1 MDGCWEKLAMTGAI
15 QVHKTGGA
23 DALQYTELDV
33 GQPGEGQV
41 RLRQTAIGLN
51 FIDVYFRSGLYPT
64 PSLPFT
70 PGLEAAGVVEAVGD
84 GVSDLAV
91 GDRVAYASPPLGA
104 YAAERLMPADK
115 VVPVPEGVTDEQ
127 AAAMMLKGMT
137 AWYLLRR
144 TFPVQSG
151 QTILFHAAAGGVG
164 LIACQWAKSLG
175 VEVIGTV
182 GSEAKADLA
191 KAHGCAHVVRYDQED
206 VVERVKEITAG
217 KKVPVV
223 YDGVGKDTFENSLD
237 CLAPLGMM
245 VCFGQSSGPVPPFDL
260 GVLNTKGSLF
270 LTRPSL
276 MAYTAAREDLLTAAR
291 DLFGVVESGAVKIEI
306 NQRFSLKDAKAAH
319 EALEGRKTT
328 GSTLLMP

>member
-1 MDGCWEKLAMTGAI
+1 MAGAI
-15 QVHKTGGA
+15 RIHETGGA
-23 DALQYTELDV
+23 DVLRYEEVEV
-33 GQPGEGQV
+33 GEPGPGQV
-41 RLRQTAIGLN
+41 KLKQTAIGLN
-51 FIDVYFRSGLYPT
+51 FIDVYFRTGLYPA
-64 PSLPFT
+64 PGLPFT
-70 PGLEAAGVVEAVGD
+70 PGLEAAGEVLAVGD
-84 GVSDLAV
+84 GVRDVTV

-115 VVPVPEGVTDEQ
+115 VVPVPDGISDEE
-127 AAAMMLKGMT
+127 AAAIMLKGMT

-144 TFPVQSG
+144 TFKIESG

-182 GSEAKADLA
+182 GSEAKAELA
-191 KAHGCAHVVRYDQED
+191 KNHGCAHVIRYDQES
-206 VVERVKEITAG
+206 VVDRVMDITSG

-223 YDGVGKDTFENSLD
+223 YDSVGKDTYEASLD
-237 CLAPLGMM
+237 CLSPLGML
-245 VCFGQSSGPVPPFDL
+245 VCFGQSSGPIPPLDI
-260 GVLNTKGSLF
+260 GVLNTKGSLY

-276 MAYTAAREDLLTAAR
+276 MAYTPAREDLLTAAR
-291 DLFGVVESGAVKIEI
+291 DLFEVVGNGAVKIEI
-306 NQRFSLKDAKAAH
+306 NQRFPLRDATAAH

>member
-1 MDGCWEKLAMTGAI
+1 MAGAI
-15 QVHKTGGA
+15 RVHATGGA
-23 DALQYTELDV
+23 EALAYEEVEV
-33 GQPGEGQV
+33 GQPGAGEV

-51 FIDVYFRSGLYPT
+51 YIDVYFRTGLYPAPGT
-64 PSLPFT
+64 PFT
-70 PGLEAAGVVEAVGD
+70 PGLEAAGVVEAVGE
-84 GVSDLAV
+84 GVRDVNV

-104 YAAERLMPADK
+104 YAAERLMPAAK
-115 VVPVPEGVTDEQ
+115 VVPVPDGVSDEQ

-144 TFPVQSG
+144 TFPVESG

-164 LIACQWAKSLG
+164 LIACQWAKALG
-175 VEVIGTV
+175 AEVIGTV
-182 GSEAKADLA
+182 GSEAKAALA
-191 KAHGCAHVVRYDQED
+191 RAHGCAHVIRYDQED
-206 VVERVKEITAG
+206 VVARVGEITSG

-223 YDGVGKDTFENSLD
+223 YDGVGADTFEASLD

-245 VCFGQSSGPVPPFDL
+245 VCFGQSSGAVPPFDL

-276 MAYTAAREDLLTAAR
+276 MAYTAAREDLLTAAK

-306 NQRFSLKDAKAAH
+306 NQRFPLADAKAAH

>member
-1 MDGCWEKLAMTGAI
+1 MAGAI
-15 QVHKTGGA
+15 RVHQTGGA
-23 DALQYTELDV
+23 DALVYEEVEV
-33 GQPGEGQV
+33 GKPGPGEV
-41 RLRQTAIGLN
+41 RLRQLAIGLN
-51 FIDVYFRSGLYPT
+51 YIDVYFRTGLYPAAG
-64 PSLPFT
+64 LPFT
-70 PGLEAAGVVEAVGD
+70 PGLEAAGVVEAIGD
-84 GVSDLAV
+84 GVSDLKV

-104 YAAERLMPADK
+104 YAVERLMPAAK
-115 VVPVPEGVTDEQ
+115 VVPVPDGVSDDQ

-144 TFPVQSG
+144 TFPIRSG

-182 GSEAKADLA
+182 GSEAKAELA
-191 KAHGCAHVVRYDQED
+191 RNHGCAHVIRYDQED
-206 VVERVKEITAG
+206 VVARVGEITGG

-223 YDGVGKDTFENSLD
+223 YDSVGADTFDASLD
-237 CLAPLGMM
+237 CLAPLGML

-276 MAYTAAREDLLTAAR
+276 MAYTAAREDLLTAAEE
-291 DLFGVVESGAVKIEI
+291 LFGVVKSGAVQIQI
-306 NQRFSLKDAKAAH
+306 NQRFPLRDAKAAH

-328 GSTLLMP
+328 GSTLLVP

>member
-1 MDGCWEKLAMTGAI
+1 MAGAI
-15 QVHKTGGA
+15 RIHETGGA
-23 DALQYTELDV
+23 GVLQYEDVEV
-33 GQPGEGQV
+33 GQPGPGQIK
-41 RLRQTAIGLN
+41 LRQTAIGLN
-51 FIDVYFRSGLYPT
+51 FIDVYFRTGLYPA

-70 PGLEAAGVVEAVGD
+70 PGLEAAGEVLAVGD
-84 GVSDLAV
+84 GVSDVNV

-115 VVPVPEGVTDEQ
+115 VVPVPDGISDEQ
-127 AAAMMLKGMT
+127 AAAIMLKGMT

-144 TFPVQSG
+144 TFKVESG

-175 VEVIGTV
+175 AEVIGTV
-182 GSEAKADLA
+182 GSEAKAELA
-191 KAHGCAHVVRYDQED
+191 KIHGCAHVIRYDREN
-206 VVERVKEITAG
+206 VVDRVMEITSG

-223 YDGVGKDTFENSLD
+223 YDSVGADTYEASLD
-237 CLAPLGMM
+237 SLAPLGML
-245 VCFGQSSGPVPPFDL
+245 VCFGQSSGPIPPFDI
-260 GVLNTKGSLF
+260 GVLNTKGSLY

-291 DLFGVVESGAVKIEI
+291 DLFEVVGNGAVKIEI
-306 NQRFSLKDAKAAH
+306 NQRFPLKDATSAH

>member
-1 MDGCWEKLAMTGAI
+1 MAGAI
-15 QVHKTGGA
+15 RVHATGDA
-23 DALQYTELDV
+23 DALVYDQVDV
-33 GQPGEGQV
+33 GPPGPGQV
-41 RLRQTAIGLN
+41 RLNQTAIGLN
-51 FIDVYFRSGLYPT
+51 YIDVYFRTGLYPA
-64 PSLPFT
+64 PGLPFT
-70 PGLEAAGVVEAVGD
+70 PGLEGAGVVDAVGE
-84 GVSDLAV
+84 GVTDLKA

-115 VVPVPEGVTDEQ
+115 VVPVPDGVSDDQ

-144 TFPVQSG
+144 TFPVTSG

-164 LIACQWAKSLG
+164 LIACQWAKALG

-182 GSEAKADLA
+182 GSEEKAALA
-191 KAHGCAHVVRYDQED
+191 KAHGCAHVIRYDRED
-206 VVERVKEITAG
+206 VVARVAEITGG

-223 YDGVGKDTFENSLD
+223 YDSVGKDTFEASLD
-237 CLAPLGMM
+237 CLAPLGML

-276 MAYTAAREDLLTAAR
+276 MAYTATREDLLAAAK
-291 DLFGVVESGAVKIEI
+291 DLFSVVSDGSVKIEI
-306 NQRFSLKDAKAAH
+306 NQRFPLEDAAEAH
-319 EALEGRKTT
+319 RALEGRRTT
-328 GSTLLMP
+328 GSTLLIP

>member
-1 MDGCWEKLAMTGAI
+1 MAGAI
-15 QVHKTGGA
+15 RIHKTGEA
-23 DALQYTELDV
+23 DVLRYEDV
-33 GQPGEGQV
+33 EVGEPGPGQ
-41 RLRQTAIGLN
+41 LKLKQTAIGLN
-51 FIDVYFRSGLYPT
+51 FIDVYFRTGLYPA
-64 PSLPFT
+64 PGLPFT
-70 PGLEAAGVVEAVGD
+70 PGLEAAGEVLAVGD
-84 GVSDLAV
+84 GVRDVTV

-115 VVPVPEGVTDEQ
+115 VVPVPDGISDEQ
-127 AAAMMLKGMT
+127 AAAIMLKGMT

-144 TFPVQSG
+144 TYPVESG

-175 VEVIGTV
+175 AEVIGTV
-182 GSEAKADLA
+182 GSEAKAELA
-191 KAHGCAHVVRYDQED
+191 KSHGCAHVIRYDQEN
-206 VVERVKEITAG
+206 VVERVKEITGG

-223 YDGVGKDTFENSLD
+223 YDGVGGDTFDASLD

-245 VCFGQSSGPVPPFDL
+245 VCFGQSSGPIPPFDI
-260 GVLNTKGSLF
+260 GVLNTKGSLY

-291 DLFGVVESGAVKIEI
+291 DLFEVVGNGAVKIEI
-306 NQRFSLKDAKAAH
+306 NQRFPLSDAAAAH

>member
-1 MDGCWEKLAMTGAI
+1 MAGAI
-15 QVHKTGGA
+15 RVHETGGA
-23 DALQYTELDV
+23 DSLRYEEVEV
-33 GQPGEGQV
+33 GEPGPGQV
-41 RLRQTAIGLN
+41 KLKQTAIGLN
-51 FIDVYFRSGLYPT
+51 FIDVYFRTGLYPA
-64 PSLPFT
+64 PSSPFT
-70 PGLEAAGVVEAVGD
+70 PGLEAAGEVLAVGD
-84 GVSDLAV
+84 GVSDVNV
-91 GDRVAYASPPLGA
+91 GDRVAYAAPPLGA
-104 YAAERLMPADK
+104 YAAERLMPAAK
-115 VVPVPEGVTDEQ
+115 VVPVPDGISDEQ

-144 TFPVQSG
+144 TFAVESG

-182 GSEAKADLA
+182 GSAAKADLA
-191 KAHGCAHVVRYDQED
+191 KAHGCAHVIRYDQEN
-206 VVERVKEITAG
+206 VVERVIEITGG
-217 KKVPVV
+217 KKVLVV
-223 YDGVGKDTFENSLD
+223 YDSVGADTFEGSLD
-237 CLAPLGMM
+237 CLAPLGML

-260 GVLNTKGSLF
+260 GILNTKGSLF

-276 MAYTAAREDLLTAAR
+276 MAYTAARDDLLTAAK

-306 NQRFSLKDAKAAH
+306 NQRFSLKDANKAH